1 MPLTLRPT
9 GLASP
14 VHADCQDWTVFED
27 GRPIDSIRFV

>member
-14 VHADCQDWTVFED
+14 VNADRQDWTVFED
-27 GRPIDSIRFV
+27 GRPIDRVRFV

>member
-14 VHADCQDWTVFED
+14 VHADRQDWTVFED
-27 GRPIDSIRFV
+27 GRPIDRVRFV